1 MEMTALWKGAVL
13 YVSAILCLT
22 WLGGRFIALCLRGL
36 SGAASGRPGGGQ
48 KIGYVERL
56 LIFIFVLCGSIE
68 AIGFLIT
75 AKSILRFSESSK
87 DKQYAEYVLLG
98 TLLSY
103 LLALIVALATRYAQ
117 SSLGLVGVA

>member
-1 MEMTALWKGAVL
+1 
-13 YVSAILCLT
+13 
-22 WLGGRFIALCLRGL
+22 L
-36 SGAASGRPGGGQ
+36 SGAVSGRLGVGQ